1 MPTACFQ
8 NKEGEESLTS
18 DKCEQKTG
26 SDSFRGY
33 ASSPSQMP
41 SALCFHPTLHYLLPS
56 FCRVH
61 QPFSAVH
68 VQFRQ
73 FPKSLGS
80 SRCCLGGK
88 DSRPLLS
95 SCALVQS
102 ALTVPNIKCKFPP
115 VKGLS
120 RSQRSGSSRFYPAGK
135 MKLLELHLAQFFLV
149 VRLPSDL

>member
-8 NKEGEESLTS
+8 YKEWEESLTS
-18 DKCEQKTG
+18 DKREQKTG
-26 SDSFRGY
+26 GDSFRGC

-41 SALCFHPTLHYLLPS
+41 SALCFHPTLHFLLPS
-56 FCRVH
+56 FCHVH
-61 QPFSAVH
+61 QPSSAVH
-68 VQFRQ
+68 VKFPQ
-73 FPKSLGS
+73 FPRSLGS

-95 SCALVQS
+95 SCALDQS

-115 VKGLS
+115 VNGLS
-120 RSQRSGSSRFYPAGK
+120 RSQRSGSSRIYPAGK
-135 MKLLELHLAQFFLV
+135 MKFLELHLAQFFV